1 MNDLQELIDAD
12 PLDRT
17 QPDVPSLIRAG
28 RRIQV
33 RRRAAAGT
41 AGALAVAALAVAGAT
56 LPGWGTSGSPSIA
69 TDPSHSGTVHNGHKH
84 NRPAYG
90 PTTTP
95 AATGAS
101 CPVDGIYICETP
113 PAESRTP
120 VGDVVPI
127 GHDVNGDTE
136 VVYAVRQPGFDL
148 DTGKPETV
156 VALKAGLLEGPDG
169 LHGQGTGLQPGYDSA
184 HVAPIP
190 MSGGTQAGRYAIL
203 GDVPGSVGP
212 ITWTDADGVS
222 HPVTGQSTMVVPGY
236 TVFWLYGTDGA
247 GPAYDFDTAVV
258 HAGGDSCA
266 LADCAAQGA
275 F

>member
-12 PLDRT
+12 PLDRSL
-17 QPDVPSLIRAG
+17 PDVPSLIRAG

-41 AGALAVAALAVAGAT
+41 AGVLAVAALAVAGAS
-56 LPGWGTSGSPSIA
+56 LPGRGTSGSPGFA
-69 TDPSHSGTVHNGHKH
+69 TDPSHSGAVPDGHHH
-84 NRPAYG
+84 NRRASG

-95 AATGAS
+95 ATSGVS
-101 CPVDGIYICETP
+101 CPVDGIYVCDTP
-113 PAESRTP
+113 PAEHRVP
-120 VGDVVPI
+120 VGDIVPI
-127 GHDVNGDTE
+127 GHDVDGDTE

-156 VALKAGLLEGPDG
+156 VALKAGLFEGPDG
-169 LHGQGTGLQPGYDSA
+169 LHGQGTGLQPGFDST
-184 HVAPIP
+184 HMAPIP

-212 ITWTDADGVS
+212 ITWTDADGAS
-222 HPVTGQSTMVVPGY
+222 HPVTGQSTMVVPGS
-236 TVFWLYGTDGA
+236 TVFWLYGTDGV
-247 GPAYDFDTAVV
+247 GPAYDFDKVVV

-266 LADCAAQGA
+266 LVDCAAQGG

>member
-17 QPDVPSLIRAG
+17 QPDLPSLIRSG

-56 LPGWGTSGSPSIA
+56 LPGRGTPGGPGIA
-69 TDPSHSGTVHNGHKH
+69 TDPSPSDTVPHVHKH
-84 NRPAYG
+84 HRPAHA
-90 PTTTP
+90 PTTP

-101 CPVDGIYICETP
+101 CPIAGIFICDTP
-113 PAESRTP
+113 VAEGRTP

-127 GHDVNGDTE
+127 GHNVDGNTE

-184 HVAPIP
+184 HTAPIP
-190 MSGGTQAGRYAIL
+190 MSGGTQTGRYAIL
-203 GDVPGSVGP
+203 GDVAGQVGP

-236 TVFWLYGTDGA
+236 TVFWLYGTDGV

-258 HAGGDSCA
+258 HAGGESCA
-266 LADCAAQGA
+266 VTECAAQGA